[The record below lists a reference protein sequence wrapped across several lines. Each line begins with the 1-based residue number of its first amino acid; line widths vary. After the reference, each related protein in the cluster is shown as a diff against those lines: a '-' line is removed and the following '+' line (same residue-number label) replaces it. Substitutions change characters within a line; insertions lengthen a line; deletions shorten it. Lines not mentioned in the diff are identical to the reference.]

1 MAASLINTDFIR
13 QHLTQAVLT
22 VSGLS
27 GVVLIFLPFMYDD
40 VPVEYFLE
48 WLPGALG
55 SDTHWGPTRGS
66 GCSPRVSSCPS

>member
-40 VPVEYFLE
+40 V
-48 WLPGALG
+48 
-55 SDTHWGPTRGS
+55 HWGPTRGS